1 MAKSAAIHRGG
12 RKAIRDLLQSVAA
25 IAAAGGATALIDLIT
40 GSVKPE
46 LGVVLAFVFKVGFA
60 FLQNSLET
68 AGKIPVVLP
77 TPGIATAAT
86 GAVVAKATG
95 VVETTVEKVGGVV
108 GDVSGVVTDLTGGLL
123 GEVRPAG
130 GGD

>member
-46 LGVVLAFVFKVGFA
+46 LGVVLAFVFKVLFA

-77 TPGIATAAT
+77 TPGIVPSA
-86 GAVVAKATG
+86 GGVVAKATG
-95 VVETTVEKVGGVV
+95 VVETTVEEVNGVV
-108 GDVSGVVTDLTGGLL
+108 GDVTGVVTDLAGGLL
-123 GEVRPAG
+123 GEVIPP
-130 GGD
+130 GGDD